1 MSADFTLSEQKIDG
15 DRLVVV
21 VTGELDLFTAPDL
34 KQRLMEAIEG
44 GARGLVVDLDHATSI
59 DSTALGVLRAAS
71 KRLRLH
77 GGELAVVC
85 GDPEISR
92 TFEITGLDEVF
103 PVLED
108 RDAALERLAAEG

>member
-1 MSADFTLSEQKIDG
+1 MSTDFTLSEQKADG
-15 DRLVVV
+15 DLLVVA

-34 KQRLMEAIEG
+34 KERLMAAIED
-44 GARGLVVDLDHATSI
+44 GARGLVVDLAQTTSI
-59 DSTALGVLRAAS
+59 DSTALGVLVAAM

-85 GDPEISR
+85 SDPEIVR